1 MSKKA
6 ETTDAGPVR
15 GPQEPAPSP
24 LGAVAALMEERRRFE
39 SWIAGLDARRDAT
52 PPRVFARVH
61 ADYTVRLEAVVARLT
76 SHVDELRGEMDR
88 LTAQLE
94 SAHDEQQQARDA
106 RAESE
111 LRAHVGELSPEDWE
125 ATAQA
130 ADERIDALISRHADL
145 ETELLRTRELLANA
159 ERPATPHLG
168 TDTIPEAPV
177 AGPARAGDGAH
188 APDDESASDD
198 GAERSAPAKSAEPAE
213 PAEPAET
220 AKSAGV
226 DGASKPVAAAQAQL
240 LLDGPSSPSS
250 GERPAGT
257 RRGGSA
263 SFDEMAFLNSV
274 VDAPGGTK
282 KGVATGA
289 PVPAK
294 LEGKGAPPPRRDS
307 FPVRASEA
315 GIENADAT
323 AADSILDA
331 GMSDVRPLAAN
342 ISGNHP
348 IILRDKPME
357 SVKTLKCADCG
368 AMNYPTEW
376 YCEKCGAE
384 LASL

>member
-15 GPQEPAPSP
+15 SSGAPAAPAPSP
-24 LGAVAALMEERRRFE
+24 LGAVTALMDERRRFE

-61 ADYTVRLEAVVARLT
+61 ADYTARLEAVVAQLT
-76 SHVDELRGEMDR
+76 SHVEGLRGEMDR

-94 SAHDEQQQARDA
+94 AAHDEQQQARDA

-111 LRAHVGELSPEDWE
+111 LRAHVGELSAEDWE
-125 ATAQA
+125 ATAKA

-168 TDTIPEAPV
+168 SATVPAAPDAASPARTVAAASVADSAEAGLHVPATEAAAV
-177 AGPARAGDGAH
+177 GPAQKPSADAG
-188 APDDESASDD
+188 
-198 GAERSAPAKSAEPAE
+198 ERAEPLE
-213 PAEPAET
+213 PPP
-220 AKSAGV
+220 
-226 DGASKPVAAAQAQL
+226 PVVGAQAQL
-240 LLDGPSSPSS
+240 LLDGPSSSS
-250 GERPAGT
+250 GQKPAGA
-257 RRGGSA
+257 RRGGSG

-274 VDAPGGTK
+274 VDAPGG
-282 KGVATGA
+282 ATQGGRGA
-289 PVPAK
+289 VPGPAK
-294 LEGKGAPPPRRDS
+294 PEGKGAPPPRRDS
-307 FPVRASEA
+307 FPVRASDV
-315 GIENADAT
+315 GIDNADAT
-323 AADSILDA
+323 AAEPILDGGTTDA
-331 GMSDVRPLAAN
+331 RPLAAN

-348 IILRDKPME
+348 IILRDKSAE